1 MNNNNDKQNKNNIIQ
16 KNSLYT
22 CILHCP
28 LETNDCVNSIDIFN
42 NFLVYGT
49 IMGNINFCRLEEE
62 DIDLTNLNNLNII
75 NQNIN
80 DINTNNYNQINIK
93 NYNDLNKTDSNIS
106 DNKDIILKDSNS
118 KEILLHI
125 NKENN
130 FHTKKVFVAK
140 NENKTRNEKDSPE
153 CIKLNLRRNY
163 IENQSTNNFSSNNF
177 KKMES
182 SQKNPNTNNL
192 IFPKFIKIL
201 QGSIENIC
209 CISLY
214 NDILNFSIGDLELI
228 HCEKISSFYGNDIS
242 LAHKYKRSFVYQSD
256 NVHSEFC
263 ENCSCFMT
271 NNNFLIVYSYY
282 CDFNWPIRIN
292 PVKYDNRNLY
302 TDEIITGII
311 TMSNY
316 NVPFDFDGDNFLYLE
331 YYEDSTRSIN
341 IYKTLKDKKKF
352 KYLLD
357 KAFGHI
363 SHMKLLPDNCI
374 FLCRNLFLCEIY
386 KYKKYN
392 VGYDENNYKTDD
404 FILINKWVHNQNKE
418 IISSNVYILG
428 SKVSYEYKAY
438 YKFNKNDNYKNS
450 NFQIKKD
457 NNNYNKYSNLNHSSI
472 LHNLINEME
481 NSSIDSSSSKNKIL
495 GYERERDYN
504 FKNYNGEILHLESD
518 ICNKKNE
525 KIEKIEKIERKKN
538 KKDSLQVNINDSD
551 DIITQKKEKSYYI
564 ITLDIDGNFNL
575 YYNTDN
581 CKGIQF
587 TLFNLYKIENI
598 SQRYKNLKFFSIG
611 YPYYITMNEL
621 YYVITTD
628 NGIFIINRKKDF

>member
-1 MNNNNDKQNKNNIIQ
+1 MNNNNDKQNKNNINQ
-16 KNSLYT
+16 KNNKYT

-49 IMGNINFCRLEEE
+49 IMGNINFYRLEEE

-75 NQNIN
+75 NENIN
-80 DINTNNYNQINIK
+80 DINTNNYNHINIK

-106 DNKDIILKDSNS
+106 ENKDIILKDSNA
-118 KEILLHI
+118 KEISLNI
-125 NKENN
+125 NNKNKYN
-130 FHTKKVFVAK
+130 TKNKYSIK

-153 CIKLNLRRNY
+153 CIKINLGRNFM
-163 IENQSTNNFSSNNF
+163 ESQSTNIFSSNNF
-177 KKMES
+177 KKKEKP
-182 SQKNPNTNNL
+182 QKNRNNL
-192 IFPKFIKIL
+192 IFPKFLKLL

-228 HCEKISSFYGNDIS
+228 HCEKISTFYGNDIS
-242 LAHKYKRSFVYQSD
+242 LAHNYKRSFIYQSD

-271 NNNFLIVYSYY
+271 TNNFLIVYSYY
-282 CDFNWPIRIN
+282 SNFNWPLRIN
-292 PVKYDNRNLY
+292 PVKYDNRNLF
-302 TDEIITGII
+302 TDELISGII

-352 KYLLD
+352 KYLLN
-357 KAFGHI
+357 KTFGHI

-392 VGYDENNYKTDD
+392 IDYFENNYKTDD
-404 FILINKWVHNQNKE
+404 FILLNTWVHNQNKE

-428 SKVSYEYKAY
+428 SKISYEYKAY
-438 YKFNKNDNYKNS
+438 YKFNKNENYKNS

-457 NNNYNKYSNLNHSSI
+457 GGGGNNKYLNLNHSDI
-472 LHNLINEME
+472 LHNYINEMD
-481 NSSIDSSSSKNKIL
+481 NSSIDSSSSKHKIL

-518 ICNKKNE
+518 INIKKN
-525 KIEKIEKIERKKN
+525 EKIEKIERKKN
-538 KKDSLQVNINDSD
+538 KRDSLQVNINDSD
-551 DIITQKKEKSYYI
+551 GVIAQEKEKNYYI

-581 CKGIQF
+581 YKGIQL
-587 TLFNLYKIENI
+587 TLFNLYTIENI
-598 SQRYKNLKFFSIG
+598 PRKNKILTFFSIG

-628 NGIFIINRKKDF
+628 NGIFIINRKKDI

>member
-49 IMGNINFCRLEEE
+49 IMGNLNFCRLEEDE

-93 NYNDLNKTDSNIS
+93 NYKDLNKTDSNIS
-106 DNKDIILKDSNS
+106 DNKDIILKDSNT
-118 KEILLHI
+118 KEISLNI
-125 NKENN
+125 NIGNKFNI
-130 FHTKKVFVAK
+130 K
-140 NENKTRNEKDSPE
+140 NGLILKNGKKTRNEKDNPE
-153 CIKLNLRRNY
+153 CIKLNIGRNF
-163 IENQSTNNFSSNNF
+163 IENQSTNNLSLNNF
-177 KKMES
+177 KKKENS
-182 SQKNPNTNNL
+182 KNIPKNSNL
-192 IFPKFIKIL
+192 NFPKFLKLL

-242 LAHKYKRSFVYQSD
+242 MTHNYKRTFIYKSD
-256 NVHSEFC
+256 NAHSEFC
-263 ENCSCFMT
+263 ENCSCFMAI
-271 NNNFLIVYSYY
+271 NNFLIVYTYY
-282 CDFNWPIRIN
+282 CDFNWPLRIN
-292 PVKYDNRNLY
+292 PVKYENRHLY
-302 TDEIITGII
+302 TDELLSGVIS
-311 TMSNY
+311 MSNY

-331 YYEDSTRSIN
+331 YYEDTTRSIN

-352 KYLLD
+352 KYMLD
-357 KAFGHI
+357 KKFGHI

-392 VGYDENNYKTDD
+392 FYINENDNNKKNED
-404 FILINKWVHNQNKE
+404 FILLNAWVHNQNKE

-428 SKVSYEYKAY
+428 SKISFEYKTC
-438 YKFNKNDNYKNS
+438 YKSNKIENYKNS

-457 NNNYNKYSNLNHSSI
+457 NNNNKYVNLNHSSI
-472 LHNLINEME
+472 LHNFINEME

-504 FKNYNGEILHLESD
+504 FNNYKGDILHLESD
-518 ICNKKNE
+518 IYNKNN
-525 KIEKIEKIERKKN
+525 EKIEKIERKKN

-551 DIITQKKEKSYYI
+551 NILTEQKEKNYYI
-564 ITLDIDGNFNL
+564 ITLDIEGNFNL
-575 YYNTDN
+575 YYNSDN
-581 CKGIQF
+581 YKGIQF

-598 SQRYKNLKFFSIG
+598 SQKYKNLNFFSVG
-611 YPYYITMNEL
+611 YPYYIIMNEL
-621 YYVITTD
+621 YYAITTD
-628 NGIFIINRKKDF
+628 NGIFIINRKKNI